1 MKSLLQFI
9 NENLEI
15 INEAYESK
23 AIQQMMNK
31 LHNLD
36 SYDTGINSYS
46 NILKQPYFL
55 SERQAAR
62 YAHLSKWKDEW
73 FLEKNGKRLFDKKEF
88 LSLIGLNENTKLS
101 DINFFDIATKKSSC
115 FFILGKRDKHNTR
128 YLGDI
133 ECAIIMDPKAG
144 NETAKLLKEISKINN
159 DRKEN
164 KNVDNSDNFKDFVNK
179 EVKEYYKKASDEQK
193 EILTNTTNK
202 LLKYTNAG
210 KNSKEWSIKYKKSD
224 EYNKLRADIMLLLI
238 RGNIDKINNL
248 ISFSDYD
255 NKTKNKLET
264 YLADKI
270 EKLKVDKK

>member
-1 MKSLLQFI
+1 MKTLLQFI

-36 SYDTGINSYS
+36 SYDTGINIYS

-55 SERQAAR
+55 SERQAAK

-88 LSLIGLNENTKLS
+88 LSLVGLNENTKLK
-101 DINFFDIATKKSSC
+101 DINFFDIAAKKSSC
-115 FFILGKRDKHNTR
+115 FFILGKRDKNNTS

-144 NETAKLLKEISKINN
+144 NETANLLKEISKINN
-159 DRKEN
+159 DRREN
-164 KNVDNSDNFKDFVNK
+164 KNVDNSNKFKDFVNN

-193 EILTNTTNK
+193 EILTNTTNE
-202 LLKYTNAG
+202 LLKYTKAG
-210 KNSKEWSIKYKKSD
+210 NNSKEWSIKHKNSD

-238 RGNIDKINNL
+238 RGNVDKINNL

-255 NKTKNKLET
+255 NNKKNKIKT
-264 YLADKI
+264 YLEDKI
-270 EKLKVDKK
+270 KKLKVD

>member
-1 MKSLLQFI
+1 MKTLLQFI

-36 SYDTGINSYS
+36 SYDTGINIYS

-55 SERQAAR
+55 SERQAAK

-88 LSLIGLNENTKLS
+88 LSLIGLNENTKLK

-115 FFILGKRDKHNTR
+115 FFILGKRDQNNTS

-133 ECAIIMDPKAG
+133 ECAIVMDPKAG
-144 NETAKLLKEISKINN
+144 NETANLLKEISKINN
-159 DRKEN
+159 NRREN
-164 KNVDNSDNFKDFVNK
+164 KNVDNSNKFKDFVNN

-193 EILTNTTNK
+193 EILTNTTNE
-202 LLKYTNAG
+202 LLKYTKAG
-210 KNSKEWSIKYKKSD
+210 NNSKEWSIKHKNSD

-238 RGNIDKINNL
+238 RGNVDKINNL

-255 NKTKNKLET
+255 NNKKNKFKT
-264 YLADKI
+264 YLEDKI
-270 EKLKVDKK
+270 KKLKVD

>member
-1 MKSLLQFI
+1 MKTLLQFI

-36 SYDTGINSYS
+36 SYDTGINIYS

-55 SERQAAR
+55 SERQTAK

-88 LSLIGLNENTKLS
+88 LSLIGLNENTKLK

-115 FFILGKRDKHNTR
+115 FFILGKRDQNNTS

-133 ECAIIMDPKAG
+133 ECAIVMDPKAG
-144 NETAKLLKEISKINN
+144 NETANLLKEISKINN
-159 DRKEN
+159 DRREN
-164 KNVDNSDNFKDFVNK
+164 KNVDNSNKFKDFVNN
-179 EVKEYYKKASDEQK
+179 EVKEYYKKA
-193 EILTNTTNK
+193 
-202 LLKYTNAG
+202 
-210 KNSKEWSIKYKKSD
+210 
-224 EYNKLRADIMLLLI
+224 
-238 RGNIDKINNL
+238 
-248 ISFSDYD
+248 
-255 NKTKNKLET
+255 
-264 YLADKI
+264 
-270 EKLKVDKK
+270 